1 MLDFNHYK
9 VLTFDCYGTL
19 IDWETGIL
27 NALKPLLSAHAVEL
41 ADSEM
46 LGLYAEFEAELEQGT
61 YQKYHQILSG
71 VVQKFGQKFDFVPT
85 AEEIAALPESLQSW
99 PPFPDTV
106 DDDLFAYTAE
116 LLQVKFDDV
125 ITAAQLQSYKP
136 NLNNFKTMMQRV
148 HTLAGILPEEILHV
162 AQSIYHDII
171 PARSLGLSTVWV
183 ARRQGQSG
191 AALAAEGQ
199 PDLTVPDMQTLASL
213 VNQ

>member
-1 MLDFNHYK
+1 
-9 VLTFDCYGTL
+9 
-19 IDWETGIL
+19 
-27 NALKPLLSAHAVEL
+27 
-41 ADSEM
+41 M

-99 PPFPDTV
+99 PPFPDTVDALKQLQQKYKLVILSNV